1 LESVKNVLA
10 EVGADSESGSD
21 SNPNKRARINS
32 KGVDVASVSNG
43 SEAESFDKKQA
54 NMSKSAMDDPDAGK
68 TELFVANLSYDTTDD
83 SLRAHFESYG
93 TLTKCKLLKSKAFI
107 EYETHE
113 QAKEA
118 FEEANASKLDG
129 REIRIEFTKPRTD
142 EPRGDRPERSGPP
155 DEGTTLFVGN
165 LSFRT

>member
-1 LESVKNVLA
+1 ME
-10 EVGADSESGSD
+10 
-21 SNPNKRARINS
+21 
-32 KGVDVASVSNG
+32 
-43 SEAESFDKKQA
+43 
-54 NMSKSAMDDPDAGK
+54 DPDAGK

-83 SLRAHFESYG
+83 SLRAHFEPYG
-93 TLTKCKLLKSKAFI
+93 TLTKCKLLKSKAFV

-118 FEEANASKLDG
+118 FEEANASTLDG

-142 EPRGDRPERSGPP
+142 APGGDRPGGNSGPSE
-155 DEGTTLFVGN
+155 EGTTLFVGN